1 MNQRIRLPKEYKP
14 FDHLTLCSNIL
25 INVQVPFEV
34 DGHIP
39 LLIGRNELPKIW
51 LNAPSPKPGFEW
63 TPLVR
68 QNRSLHKAVKLI
80 KSKNEI
86 IIKVN
91 TIKILRV
98 SKISDNSAS
107 VVQMDL
113 RPIGLNIYGDESHL
127 VVGTHQLVS
136 NTFQN
141 VYVMIGIG
149 KEPSSNNGVHTD
161 A

>member
-1 MNQRIRLPKEYKP
+1 
-14 FDHLTLCSNIL
+14 
-25 INVQVPFEV
+25 
-34 DGHIP
+34 
-39 LLIGRNELPKIW
+39 
-51 LNAPSPKPGFEW
+51 
-63 TPLVR
+63 
-68 QNRSLHKAVKLI
+68 
-80 KSKNEI
+80 
-86 IIKVN
+86 
-91 TIKILRV
+91 V

>member
-14 FDHLTLCSNIL
+14 FDQLALCGNTL
-25 INVQVPFEV
+25 INVPVPFEV
-34 DGHIP
+34 DGYIP
-39 LLIGRNELPKIW
+39 LLIGRNQLPKIW
-51 LNAPSPKPGFEW
+51 LNAPSPKPGLEW

-68 QNRSLHKAVKLI
+68 QNRSLHKAVRLI
-80 KSKNEI
+80 EQENEI
-86 IIKVN
+86 IIKIN
-91 TIKILRV
+91 SIEILRV
-98 SKISDNSAS
+98 LKISNNSAN

-113 RPIGLNIYGDESHL
+113 RPIGLNIYGDKSHL
-127 VVGTHQLVS
+127 VVGTHQLAS

-149 KEPSSNNGVHTD
+149 KEPGSNDRVHRD